1 MLRKTFLKY
10 LALSPLLGSAASLS
24 MLERI
29 SSDFSASPRMPLL
42 FMGHG
47 SPMNAIEDN
56 AFSKGWETSAR
67 SLPRPEAIL
76 CISAHWETRGT
87 RVTAMK
93 QPRTIHDFGGFPQA
107 LFDVQYPAP
116 GHPELAATVRE
127 LFDPEQVLAD
137 HQWGLD
143 HGAWSV
149 IRRMYPRA
157 DIPVIQLSLDRS
169 LRPDQHYAL
178 ASRLKPLRRKGVLV
192 LGSGN
197 IVHHLG
203 LIDWKNPGGGYDWAL
218 EARDGFKRHI
228 ERRDTQA
235 LFGYQHLGTAFRLA
249 VPTPEHY
256 LPLLYI
262 LALQEKDEEAR
273 FFNDQVV
280 MGSIAMTSLQVG

>member
-56 AFSKGWETSAR
+56 AFSKGWEASAR
-67 SLPRPEAIL
+67 GLPRPEAIL

-87 RVTAMK
+87 RVTAMQ

-116 GHPELAATVRE
+116 GHPGLAATTQE
-127 LFDPEQVLAD
+127 LFDAGQVLAD
-137 HQWGLD
+137 QQWGLD

-149 IRRMYPRA
+149 IRRMYPKA
-157 DIPVIQLSLDRS
+157 DIPVIQLSLDKALS
-169 LRPDQHYAL
+169 PAQHHAL
-178 ASRLKPLRRKGVLV
+178 AARLAPLRRKGVLI

-203 LIDWKNPGGGYDWAL
+203 RIDWKNPAGGYDWAL
-218 EARDGFKRHI
+218 EARDGFKRLI
-228 ERRDTQA
+228 ERRDNRS
-235 LFGYQHLGTAFRLA
+235 LFGYQDLGTAYRLA

-262 LALQEKDEEAR
+262 LALQEKNEEVR

-280 MGSIAMTSLQVG
+280 MGSIAMTSLQIG